1 MSITL
6 QDQVMESLICL
17 AKELGLLFCGTT
29 KGLLRVNVIR
39 FVYIVKNGLKVDE
52 IRLDTT
58 VKILGESSG

>member
-1 MSITL
+1 M
-6 QDQVMESLICL
+6 
-17 AKELGLLFCGTT
+17 
-29 KGLLRVNVIR
+29 NVIR